1 MSYPNLPPNTLAEI
15 FGHAPADASRDARML
30 WDTGMCPFT
39 STTCGKI
46 NHNSGLIYG
55 TCSAKTGERTVII
68 CPNRLYANKYNCIR
82 EVAKEAFGARPM
94 VMFNEYWEKRDR
106 LANEEI
112 VVALGQNS
120 GREVKLGTSLSMDW
134 VLALVKHRK
143 LVEYVGVEV
152 QSIDIT
158 GNYRDNWHYFKHQE
172 YLKGNRPPP
181 SENGYNWANVH
192 KRLIPQ
198 LIRKGLVYASSEL
211 VNHGLFFVLPEI
223 VFKKF
228 EDIVGQIAV
237 NTAPTKDVMTIH
249 TYDLGDAVPEGQVR
263 KLRRVR
269 TVKFY
274 AKDFAN
280 AFIAGASLPGGGE
293 LDRSVRTLLNVG

>member
-1 MSYPNLPPNTLAEI
+1 
-15 FGHAPADASRDARML
+15 ML

-39 STTCGKI
+39 STACGKI
-46 NHNSGLIYG
+46 NHNSGLVYG

-68 CPNRLYANKYNCIR
+68 CPNRLYANKYNGIR
-82 EVAKEAFGARPM
+82 EVAKEAFGTRPM
-94 VMFNEYWEKRDR
+94 VMFNEYWKKRDR
-106 LANEEI
+106 LVNKDI

-134 VLALVKHRK
+134 VLALVKNRK

-158 GNYRDNWHYFKHQE
+158 GNYRDNWHYFKNQD
-172 YLKGNRPPP
+172 YLKGKRPPP

-198 LIRKGLVYASSEL
+198 LIRKGLVYASSNL

-228 EDIVGQIAV
+228 EDILGQLPV
-237 NTAPTKDVMTIH
+237 HTAPAKDVMTIH
-249 TYDLGDAVPEGQVR
+249 TYDLGDLVPEGQVR
-263 KLRRVR
+263 ALRRVR
-269 TVKFY
+269 TVKFF

-280 AFIAGASLPGGGE
+280 AFIAGASLPGGTD
-293 LDRSVRTLLNVG
+293 LDRSVRTLLNVR

>member
-1 MSYPNLPPNTLAEI
+1 
-15 FGHAPADASRDARML
+15 
-30 WDTGMCPFT
+30 
-39 STTCGKI
+39 
-46 NHNSGLIYG
+46 
-55 TCSAKTGERTVII
+55 
-68 CPNRLYANKYNCIR
+68 
-82 EVAKEAFGARPM
+82 
-94 VMFNEYWEKRDR
+94 MFNEYWEKRGT

-158 GNYRDNWHYFKHQE
+158 GSYRDNWHYFKNQE
-172 YLKGNRPPP
+172 YLKGKRPPP

-192 KRLIPQ
+192 KHLIPQ
-198 LIRKGLVYASSEL
+198 LIRKGLVYAGSNL

-237 NTAPTKDVMTIH
+237 NTTPTKEVMTIH
-249 TYDLGDAVPEGQVR
+249 TYDFGDQVPEGRVR
-263 KLRRVR
+263 SLRRVR
-269 TVKFY
+269 TVKFF

-280 AFIAGASLPGGGE
+280 AFIAGASLPAGGE